1 MCFLRLTARTVA
13 VIVFTADIVPVLS
26 PLETVVYET
35 CDILDGGGGGGGCA
49 SLGRLRKLL
58 VAHHNPN

>member
-35 CDILDGGGGGGGCA
+35 CDILDGGGG
-49 SLGRLRKLL
+49 RLTGPLT
-58 VAHHNPN
+58 HHNPN